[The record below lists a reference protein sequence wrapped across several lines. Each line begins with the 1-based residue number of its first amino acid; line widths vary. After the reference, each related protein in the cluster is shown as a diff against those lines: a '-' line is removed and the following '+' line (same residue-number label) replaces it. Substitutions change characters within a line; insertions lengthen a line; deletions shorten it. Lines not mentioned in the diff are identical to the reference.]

1 MWYAHKSV
9 TSREARDA
17 ASTRPILAIEG
28 LSSAR
33 AKVPTDREIEINL
46 NNKCFVVFKVKILVL
61 FETFRED
68 FVQIK
73 TNQAFIAYS
82 V

>member
-1 MWYAHKSV
+1 MDLSCDPYVPLWIMWYAHKSV
-9 TSREARDA
+9 TSREASDA

-46 NNKCFVVFKVKILVL
+46 KSFITSITSSQNSKM
-61 FETFRED
+61 
-68 FVQIK
+68 IK
-73 TNQAFIAYS
+73 LM
-82 V
+82 